1 MKLTLK
7 IIICWAILFSS
18 IGLFAQYPVSKQA
31 KIIEMTSSA
40 EALMEATGI
49 YKSSE
54 KKERKAKKDVEK
66 NGLEGAIADARK
78 AAVYFLL
85 LGGTDPMI
93 STSDE
98 KKKFE
103 EHLSYFFDT
112 DKISEYISFEETLI
126 LKKVKLSGGKGLK
139 VTKRF
144 KVNKEMIMKDL
155 IAKNIIVSMES
166 LAESIGTPFIM
177 VIPAAP
183 QGTNPISLLKND
195 LKTKHA
201 ASVVESFLTAK
212 KYDVVVPEQQAAL
225 ENLNQAQMNLEDR
238 EEDYAY
244 ELALSIGSDVYIT
257 FSGAVED
264 AGYGTQKY
272 AMNVRAFE
280 TTTARLLGTE
290 TGYSQGRKGE
300 IMVSIEEAMN
310 DAITNVLSR
319 ISNYWKD
326 DAVKGIQYKVI
337 INISTDFDEDE
348 VEEIQ
353 FAFMDVVE
361 KVSKK
366 SKNNITTQ
374 QTLDYLLWC
383 DAGEYNSSMKVYM
396 NLKKE
401 FKASGAPGKL
411 RKINLN
417 RKLILL
423 KIDYE

>member
-1 MKLTLK
+1 MKLSLK
-7 IIICWAILFSS
+7 IIICCAIFLSS

-31 KIIEMTSSA
+31 KIIEMTSSS
-40 EALMEATGI
+40 EALIEATGI

-54 KKERKAKKDVEK
+54 KKEKKAKKDVKK
-66 NGLEGAIADARK
+66 NGLEGAVADARK

-93 STSDE
+93 SNPEE
-98 KKKFE
+98 KQKFE
-103 EHLSYFFDT
+103 QHLSFFFDI

-126 LKKVKLSGGKGLK
+126 LKKVKISGGKGLK

-155 IAKNIIVSMES
+155 IEKKIIESMES

-177 VIPAAP
+177 VIPATSK
-183 QGTNPISLLKND
+183 GSNPISLLKNEPNV
-195 LKTKHA
+195 KHA

-212 KYDVVVPEQQAAL
+212 KYDVVVPEQQAEL
-225 ENLNQAQMNLEDR
+225 ENLNKAQLNLEDR

-264 AGYGTQKY
+264 AGYGTKKY

-280 TTTARLLGTE
+280 TTTARLLGAE

-326 DAVKGIQYKVI
+326 DAKKGVQYKVI
-337 INISTDFDEDE
+337 TSISTDFDEDE

-366 SKNNITTQ
+366 SKNNITSK

-383 DAGEYNSSMKVYM
+383 DATEYDKSMKLYM
-396 NLKKE
+396 NLKKG
-401 FKASGAPGKL
+401 FKSSGAPGKL
-411 RKINLN
+411 GKINLN

-423 KIDYE
+423 KIDSE

>member
-7 IIICWAILFSS
+7 IIMCWAILFSS
-18 IGLFAQYPVSKQA
+18 IALFAQYPVSKQA
-31 KIIEMTSSA
+31 KIIEMTSSS
-40 EALMEATGI
+40 EALLEATGI
-49 YKSSE
+49 YNSPE
-54 KKERKAKKDVEK
+54 KKEKKAKKDVTK
-66 NGLEGAIADARK
+66 NGLEGAIKDAKK

-93 STSDE
+93 SNPDE

-126 LKKVKLSGGKGLK
+126 LKKVKISGGKGLK

-144 KVNKEMIMKDL
+144 KVNKEMIIKDL
-155 IAKNIIVSMES
+155 IEKKIIES
-166 LAESIGTPFIM
+166 LESLTESIGMPFIM
-177 VIPAAP
+177 VIPATP
-183 QGTNPISLLKND
+183 KGTNPISLLEND
-195 LKTKHA
+195 PKVRHA

-212 KYDVVVPEQQAAL
+212 KYDVVVPEQQAEL
-225 ENLNQAQMNLEDR
+225 ENLNKAQMNLEDR

-257 FSGAVED
+257 FSGAIED
-264 AGYGTQKY
+264 AGYGTKKY

-280 TTTARLLGTE
+280 TTTARLLGAE

-326 DAVKGIQYKVI
+326 DAKKGVQYKVI
-337 INISTDFDEDE
+337 TSISTDFDEDE

-361 KVSKK
+361 NVSKK
-366 SKNNITTQ
+366 SKNNITSK

-383 DAGEYNSSMKVYM
+383 DATEYDKSMKVYM
-396 NLKKE
+396 NLKRG
-401 FKASGAPGKL
+401 FKSSGAPGKL
-411 RKINLN
+411 GKINLN

-423 KIDYE
+423 KIDSE